1 MVFDPSQLCIIE
13 FGDRTLTV
21 RYRFFKLL
29 IITNMNALRN
39 KVSLIGRLGAQPEV
53 TTFETGRTLARFT
66 LAVNEGYKDKDGNTD
81 LIFNTTDNHYLHGW
95 FEDRGFNE
103 YKNVINMEDIDK
115 LIESINESVN
125 CLKERLDEFL
135 KYFPDKYVESYLM
148 YYSRKLLIY
157 FY

>member
-1 MVFDPSQLCIIE
+1 MSKVGIKQW
-13 FGDRTLTV
+13 
-21 RYRFFKLL
+21 
-29 IITNMNALRN
+29 IT
-39 KVSLIGRLGAQPEV
+39 
-53 TTFETGRTLARFT
+53 
-66 LAVNEGYKDKDGNTD
+66 YKDKDGNTD

-148 YYSRKLLIY
+148 YYSRKYPHMGIDGYIEHMKKELGELFEILY
-157 FY
+157 DLTENMKVDTMEYNVYYKLE

>member
-66 LAVNEGYKDKDGNTD
+66 LAVNEGYKDKDGNWQD
-81 LIFNTTDNHYLHGW
+81 NTQWHTINAWGRTA
-95 FEDRGFNE
+95 DRVKKALNKGQE
-103 YKNVINMEDIDK
+103 VMIEGK
-115 LIESINESVN
+115 LVNQSYETKAGEKRYSTIIEAT
-125 CLKERLDEFL
+125 EFL
-135 KYFPDKYVESYLM
+135 
-148 YYSRKLLIY
+148 LLSPKSEPTPKQ
-157 FY
+157 